1 MHSTPPSR
9 YDGNSGSSWHASV
22 GKPSRTGFSADM
34 RKRPPERERETLS
47 AVFVICKRSIWD
59 CLQAYIV
66 QCSDTM
72 SALIPDRARQSDR
85 ESERAVNQRQRE
97 RNRTRE

>member
-1 MHSTPPSR
+1 
-9 YDGNSGSSWHASV
+9 
-22 GKPSRTGFSADM
+22 M
-34 RKRPPERERETLS
+34 RKRPPERERERERLS

-85 ESERAVNQRQRE
+85 ESERVRETERARE
-97 RNRTRE
+97 R